1 MKVLSEKIELK
12 ATVVKKIFYNEDSMF
27 GVYAFEPSF
36 EDKGKIELNKWE
48 NFTVSG
54 NIPEL
59 FVGKTYEIIIEPS
72 NHPKYGKGYSF
83 IAIKQKRPTTV
94 EEQQAYIRAM
104 LKESQ
109 AKAIIQKYPNEKI
122 LDLMKEDKFDY
133 SDIKGIKE
141 KTYQRIKKYLFDNL
155 EIQEALVELR
165 ELNIT
170 FKAMKKLIDHYGSP
184 EVVVH
189 KVKDNIYNLCNVDGF
204 GFDKVDKYALKRG
217 DSKTNQNRIIA
228 AIKYTLEKEAN
239 EGHSWTD
246 INKLI
251 DKAKELLQ
259 IDKEYIE
266 KAIEFCREEVKELYF
281 SDDKVGLYK
290 NYFYEREILKKLQLL
305 YQTKNE
311 FTDEEIQKR
320 ILEVEERLGVA
331 YTHEQKKA
339 IEKALKYNVF
349 ILNGKGGVGKTF
361 TVQGILEALN
371 DKSYCCCALSGKAA
385 KILADKELTAK
396 TIHRMLG
403 VNPDGSFTFNRKDRL
418 PYDVIVLDEASMVNN
433 YLFYSVVS
441 ALRDDAKFIIVGDS
455 GQLPAIGTGSV
466 FEDLLNA
473 NVFPQQELT
482 IVQRQ
487 AAKSG
492 ILSTANIIRD
502 GHQINERYSY
512 EKQVYGELKDMVLIP
527 VQNRENIKDIVLD
540 ICRKYNHNDMNEF
553 QVITALKERGSISV
567 KKLNQELQKIFND
580 VTKPFVQRKGYEY
593 REGDKI
599 IQCGNNYEAGI
610 NGDLSV
616 FNGTLGKI
624 VKIDFLDQDKYQVWI
639 QFDGIEE
646 LVPYTKEELDQIEL
660 AYAITVH
667 RSQGS
672 TIKHV
677 LFVFDYTAYKLLSRQ
692 LVYTG
697 ITRASKGCV
706 MVCENGALHHAIRTN
721 HSGLRRTF
729 LKEMLKEGVYE

>member
-1 MKVLSEKIELK
+1 MLSEKIELK
-12 ATVVKKIFYNEDSMF
+12 ATVIKKIFYNEDSMF
-27 GVYAFEPSF
+27 GVYAFEPSL
-36 EDKGKIELNKWE
+36 EDKEKIELNKWE

-109 AKAIIQKYPNEKI
+109 AEAIIQKYPNEKI

-133 SDIKGIKE
+133 SDIKGVKE
-141 KTYQRIKKYLFDNL
+141 KTYQRIKKYLFGNL
-155 EIQEALVELR
+155 DIQEAIVELKD
-165 ELNIT
+165 LNIT

-184 EVVVH
+184 EVVVQ
-189 KVKDNIYNLCNVDGF
+189 KVKDNIYNLCDVNGF

-239 EGHSWTD
+239 EGHSWID
-246 INKLI
+246 VNKLI
-251 DKAKELLQ
+251 NKTKELLQ

-281 SDDKVGLYK
+281 SDDRVGLYK

-305 YQTKNE
+305 YQAKNE

-320 ILEVEERLGVA
+320 MLKVEERLGVT

-361 TVQGILEALN
+361 TVQGILEALY

-433 YLFYSVVS
+433 YLFYSIVS

-455 GQLPAIGTGSV
+455 GQLPAIGTGAV

-502 GHQINERYSY
+502 GYQINERYNY
-512 EKQVYGELKDMVLIP
+512 EKQMYGELKDMVLIP

-540 ICRKYNHNDMNEF
+540 ICKKYNYNDMNEF
-553 QVITALKERGSISV
+553 QVITTLKEKGSISV
-567 KKLNQELQKIFND
+567 KKLNHELQKILND
-580 VTKPFVQRKGYEY
+580 VSKPFVQRKGYEY

-624 VKIDFLDQDKYQVWI
+624 IKIDFLDKDKYQVWI

-729 LKEMLKEGVYE
+729 LKEMLKEVVYE

>member
-1 MKVLSEKIELK
+1 MLSEKIELK
-12 ATVVKKIFYNEDSMF
+12 ATVIKKIFYNEDSMF
-27 GVYAFEPSF
+27 GVYRFEPS
-36 EDKGKIELNKWE
+36 EKDKEKIELNKWG
-48 NFTVSG
+48 NFRVSG
-54 NIPEL
+54 KNIPEL

-109 AKAIIQKYPNEKI
+109 AEAIIQKYPNEKI

-141 KTYQRIKKYLFDNL
+141 KTYQRIKKYLFSNL
-155 EIQEALVELR
+155 DIQEAIVELKD
-165 ELNIT
+165 LNIT

-184 EVVVH
+184 EVVVQ
-189 KVKDNIYNLCNVDGF
+189 KVKDNIYNLCDVNGF

-239 EGHSWTD
+239 EGHSWID
-246 INKLI
+246 VNKLI
-251 DKAKELLQ
+251 NKTKELLQ
-259 IDKEYIE
+259 IDKGYIE

-281 SDDKVGLYK
+281 SDDRVGLYK

-311 FTDEEIQKR
+311 FTDEEIQRR
-320 ILEVEERLGVA
+320 ILKVEEKLGIA

-361 TVQGILEALN
+361 TVQGILESLF

-385 KILADKELTAK
+385 KILADKNLTAK

-433 YLFYSVVS
+433 YLFYSIVS

-455 GQLPAIGTGSV
+455 GQLPAIGTGAV

-502 GHQINERYSY
+502 GYQINERYNY
-512 EKQVYGELKDMVLIP
+512 EKQMYGELKDMVLIP

-540 ICRKYNHNDMNEF
+540 ICKKYNYNDMNEF
-553 QVITALKERGSISV
+553 QVITTLKEKGSISV
-567 KKLNQELQKIFND
+567 KKLNHELQKIFND
-580 VTKPFVQRKGYEY
+580 VSKPFVQRKGYEY

-599 IQCGNNYEAGI
+599 IQCVNNYEAGI

-624 VKIDFLDQDKYQVWI
+624 IKIDFLDKDKYQVWI

-729 LKEMLKEGVYE
+729 LKEMLKEVVYE